1 MDILRAYKIA
11 CQLHAGQTD
20 KAGRPY
26 IEHLTRVM
34 LRVQMDGGDRFQQIA
49 ALLHDSIED
58 EKTTADEL
66 LALGVPSE
74 AVVLVQA
81 LTKREEQSYED
92 YLRGLIGR
100 YRVVTVKMADLDDNS
115 DPERL
120 ELLPERQ
127 RMRLQAKYAQAWDI
141 LHDELLHPMRCK
153 GWSFTGRVNPRLGQ
167 FLAGY

>member
-49 ALLHDSIED
+49 ALLHDAIED
-58 EKTTADEL
+58 EKTTAEEL
-66 LALGVPSE
+66 LALGVPAE
-74 AVVLVQA
+74 AVELVKA
-81 LTKREEQSYED
+81 LTKRKDQTYED
-92 YLRGLIGR
+92 YLKGLSGR
-100 YRVVTVKMADLDDNS
+100 YRVVAVKMADLDDNS

-120 ELLPERQ
+120 ELLPELL
-127 RMRLQAKYAQAWDI
+127 RMRLEAKYAHAWDI
-141 LHDELLHPMRCK
+141 LQ
-153 GWSFTGRVNPRLGQ
+153 G
-167 FLAGY
+167 A

>member
-127 RMRLQAKYAQAWDI
+127 RMRLQAKYAHAWDI
-141 LHDELLHPMRCK
+141 LQGD
-153 GWSFTGRVNPRLGQ
+153 
-167 FLAGY
+167 

>member
-49 ALLHDSIED
+49 ALLHDAIED

-66 LALGVPSE
+66 LALGVPAE
-74 AVVLVQA
+74 AVVLVKA
-81 LTKREEQSYED
+81 LTKRKDQTYED
-92 YLRGLIGR
+92 YLRGLSGL
-100 YRVVTVKMADLDDNS
+100 YRVVAVKMADLDDNS

-120 ELLPERQ
+120 ELLPELL
-127 RMRLQAKYAQAWDI
+127 RMRLEAKYAQAWDI
-141 LHDELLHPMRCK
+141 LQ
-153 GWSFTGRVNPRLGQ
+153 G
-167 FLAGY
+167 A

>member
-26 IEHLTRVM
+26 IEHLTRVL

-81 LTKREEQSYED
+81 LTKREDQSYED

-141 LHDELLHPMRCK
+141 LH
-153 GWSFTGRVNPRLGQ
+153 GG
-167 FLAGY
+167 

>member
-81 LTKREEQSYED
+81 LTKRDEQSYED
-92 YLRGLIGR
+92 YLRGLIGLD
-100 YRVVTVKMADLDDNS
+100 RVLTVKMADLDDNS

-141 LHDELLHPMRCK
+141 LH
-153 GWSFTGRVNPRLGQ
+153 G
-167 FLAGY
+167 A

>member
-49 ALLHDSIED
+49 ALLHDAIED
-58 EKTTADEL
+58 EKTTAEEL
-66 LALGVPSE
+66 LALGVPAES
-74 AVVLVQA
+74 VVLVQA

-141 LHDELLHPMRCK
+141 LH
-153 GWSFTGRVNPRLGQ
+153 GG
-167 FLAGY
+167 

>member
-34 LRVQMDGGDRFQQIA
+34 LTVQMDGGDRFQQIA

-58 EKTTADEL
+58 EKTTAEEL

-74 AVVLVQA
+74 AVVLVQTLA
-81 LTKREEQSYED
+81 KRKDQSYED
-92 YLRGLIGR
+92 YLRGLSGSC
-100 YRVVTVKMADLDDNS
+100 RVLPVKMADLDDNS

-127 RMRLQAKYAQAWDI
+127 RMRLQAKYAQAWHI
-141 LHDELLHPMRCK
+141 LQGD
-153 GWSFTGRVNPRLGQ
+153 
-167 FLAGY
+167 

>member
-141 LHDELLHPMRCK
+141 LH
-153 GWSFTGRVNPRLGQ
+153 G
-167 FLAGY
+167 A

>member
-120 ELLPERQ
+120 ELLPDLL
-127 RMRLQAKYAQAWDI
+127 RMRLEAKYAQAWDT
-141 LHDELLHPMRCK
+141 LQGD
-153 GWSFTGRVNPRLGQ
+153 
-167 FLAGY
+167 

>member
-26 IEHLTRVM
+26 IEHLTRVL

-81 LTKREEQSYED
+81 LTKRDEQSYED
-92 YLRGLIGR
+92 YLRGLIGLD
-100 YRVVTVKMADLDDNS
+100 RVLTVKMADLDDNS

-141 LHDELLHPMRCK
+141 LQGD
-153 GWSFTGRVNPRLGQ
+153 
-167 FLAGY
+167 

>member
-26 IEHLTRVM
+26 IEHLTRVL

-81 LTKREEQSYED
+81 LTKRDEQSYED

-127 RMRLQAKYAQAWDI
+127 RMRLQAKYVQAWDI
-141 LHDELLHPMRCK
+141 LH
-153 GWSFTGRVNPRLGQ
+153 G
-167 FLAGY
+167 A

>member
-26 IEHLTRVM
+26 IEHLTRVL

-49 ALLHDSIED
+49 ALLHDAIED
-58 EKTTADEL
+58 EKTTAEEL
-66 LALGVPSE
+66 LALGVPAES
-74 AVVLVQA
+74 VVLVQA

-141 LHDELLHPMRCK
+141 LQ
-153 GWSFTGRVNPRLGQ
+153 G
-167 FLAGY
+167 A

>member
-1 MDILRAYKIA
+1 MDILRAYNIA

-26 IEHLTRVM
+26 IEHLTRVL

-141 LHDELLHPMRCK
+141 LQGD
-153 GWSFTGRVNPRLGQ
+153 
-167 FLAGY
+167 

>member
-26 IEHLTRVM
+26 IEHLTRVL

-66 LALGVPSE
+66 RALGVPSE

-100 YRVVTVKMADLDDNS
+100 YRLVTVKMADLDDNS

-141 LHDELLHPMRCK
+141 LH
-153 GWSFTGRVNPRLGQ
+153 GG
-167 FLAGY
+167 

>member
-26 IEHLTRVM
+26 IEHLTRVL

-141 LHDELLHPMRCK
+141 IH
-153 GWSFTGRVNPRLGQ
+153 GG
-167 FLAGY
+167 

>member
-26 IEHLTRVM
+26 IEHLTRVL

-74 AVVLVQA
+74 AVGLVQA

-141 LHDELLHPMRCK
+141 LH
-153 GWSFTGRVNPRLGQ
+153 GG
-167 FLAGY
+167 

>member
-26 IEHLTRVM
+26 IEHLTRVL

-127 RMRLQAKYAQAWDI
+127 RMRLQAKYALAWDI
-141 LHDELLHPMRCK
+141 LH
-153 GWSFTGRVNPRLGQ
+153 GG
-167 FLAGY
+167 

>member
-20 KAGRPY
+20 KAGRLY

-34 LRVQMDGGDRFQQIA
+34 LTVQMDGGDRFQRIA

-58 EKTTADEL
+58 EKTTAEEL

-74 AVVLVQA
+74 AVVLVQTLA
-81 LTKREEQSYED
+81 KRKDQSYED
-92 YLRGLIGR
+92 YLRGLSGSC
-100 YRVVTVKMADLDDNS
+100 RVLPVKMADLDDNS

-141 LHDELLHPMRCK
+141 LQGD
-153 GWSFTGRVNPRLGQ
+153 
-167 FLAGY
+167 

>member
-26 IEHLTRVM
+26 IEHLTRVL

-58 EKTTADEL
+58 EKTTAEEL

-74 AVVLVQA
+74 AVVLVQTLA
-81 LTKREEQSYED
+81 KRKDQSYED
-92 YLRGLIGR
+92 YLRGLSGSC
-100 YRVVTVKMADLDDNS
+100 RVLPVKMADLDDNS

-141 LHDELLHPMRCK
+141 LH
-153 GWSFTGRVNPRLGQ
+153 GG
-167 FLAGY
+167 

>member
-26 IEHLTRVM
+26 IEHLTRVL

-58 EKTTADEL
+58 EKTTADKL

-141 LHDELLHPMRCK
+141 LH
-153 GWSFTGRVNPRLGQ
+153 GG
-167 FLAGY
+167 

>member
-26 IEHLTRVM
+26 IEHLTRVL

-120 ELLPERQ
+120 ELLPDLL
-127 RMRLQAKYAQAWDI
+127 RMRLEAKYAQAWDT
-141 LHDELLHPMRCK
+141 LQGD
-153 GWSFTGRVNPRLGQ
+153 
-167 FLAGY
+167 

>member
-141 LHDELLHPMRCK
+141 LQGD
-153 GWSFTGRVNPRLGQ
+153 
-167 FLAGY
+167 

>member
-26 IEHLTRVM
+26 IEHLTRVL

-100 YRVVTVKMADLDDNS
+100 YRVGTVKMAALDDNS

-141 LHDELLHPMRCK
+141 LH
-153 GWSFTGRVNPRLGQ
+153 GG
-167 FLAGY
+167 

>member
-127 RMRLQAKYAQAWDI
+127 RMRLQAKYAQAWDT
-141 LHDELLHPMRCK
+141 LQGD
-153 GWSFTGRVNPRLGQ
+153 
-167 FLAGY
+167 

>member
-1 MDILRAYKIA
+1 M
-11 CQLHAGQTD
+11 
-20 KAGRPY
+20 
-26 IEHLTRVM
+26 
-34 LRVQMDGGDRFQQIA
+34 
-49 ALLHDSIED
+49 HDSIED

-127 RMRLQAKYAQAWDI
+127 RMRLQAKYAQARDI
-141 LHDELLHPMRCK
+141 LH
-153 GWSFTGRVNPRLGQ
+153 GG
-167 FLAGY
+167 

>member
-26 IEHLTRVM
+26 IEHLTRVL

-81 LTKREEQSYED
+81 LTKRDEQSYED

-141 LHDELLHPMRCK
+141 LH
-153 GWSFTGRVNPRLGQ
+153 GG
-167 FLAGY
+167 

>member
-26 IEHLTRVM
+26 IEHLTRVL

-81 LTKREEQSYED
+81 LTKRDEQSYED
-92 YLRGLIGR
+92 YLRGLIGLD
-100 YRVVTVKMADLDDNS
+100 RVLTVKMADLDDNS

-141 LHDELLHPMRCK
+141 LH
-153 GWSFTGRVNPRLGQ
+153 GG
-167 FLAGY
+167 

>member
-26 IEHLTRVM
+26 IEHLTRVL

-141 LHDELLHPMRCK
+141 LQGD
-153 GWSFTGRVNPRLGQ
+153 
-167 FLAGY
+167 

>member
-26 IEHLTRVM
+26 IEHLTRVL

-58 EKTTADEL
+58 EKTTAEEL

-100 YRVVTVKMADLDDNS
+100 YRVVTVKMADPGRQQRPRAPRAFARAAAHAPAGEIRPSLGYS
-115 DPERL
+115 SRRL
-120 ELLPERQ
+120 S
-127 RMRLQAKYAQAWDI
+127 AKQPDHA
-141 LHDELLHPMRCK
+141 
-153 GWSFTGRVNPRLGQ
+153 
-167 FLAGY
+167 

>member
-26 IEHLTRVM
+26 IEHLTRVL

-74 AVVLVQA
+74 AVVLVQTLA
-81 LTKREEQSYED
+81 KRKDQSYED
-92 YLRGLIGR
+92 YLRGLSGSC
-100 YRVVTVKMADLDDNS
+100 RVLPVKMADLDDNT

-120 ELLPERQ
+120 NLLPEPLRT
-127 RMRLQAKYAQAWDI
+127 RLQAKYAQAWDI
-141 LHDELLHPMRCK
+141 LH
-153 GWSFTGRVNPRLGQ
+153 GG
-167 FLAGY
+167 

>member
-74 AVVLVQA
+74 AVVLGQA

-141 LHDELLHPMRCK
+141 LH
-153 GWSFTGRVNPRLGQ
+153 GG
-167 FLAGY
+167 

>member
-34 LRVQMDGGDRFQQIA
+34 LTVQMDGGDRFQQIA

-58 EKTTADEL
+58 EKTTAEEL

-74 AVVLVQA
+74 AVVLVQTLA
-81 LTKREEQSYED
+81 KRKDQSYED
-92 YLRGLIGR
+92 YLRGLSGSC
-100 YRVVTVKMADLDDNS
+100 RVLPVKMADLDDNS

-141 LHDELLHPMRCK
+141 LQGD
-153 GWSFTGRVNPRLGQ
+153 
-167 FLAGY
+167 

>member
-26 IEHLTRVM
+26 IEHLTRVL

-81 LTKREEQSYED
+81 LTKRDEQSYED
-92 YLRGLIGR
+92 YLRGLVGR
-100 YRVVTVKMADLDDNS
+100 YRVLTVKMADLDDNS

-141 LHDELLHPMRCK
+141 LH
-153 GWSFTGRVNPRLGQ
+153 GG
-167 FLAGY
+167 